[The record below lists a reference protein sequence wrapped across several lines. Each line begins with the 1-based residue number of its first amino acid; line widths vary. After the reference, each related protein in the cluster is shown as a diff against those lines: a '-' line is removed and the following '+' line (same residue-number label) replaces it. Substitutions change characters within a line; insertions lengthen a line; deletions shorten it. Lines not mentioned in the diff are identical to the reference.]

1 MLSSKQKSTK
11 TDKLWQKKALAKNLL
26 SKSPLTELWCL
37 KPKFEGTKPTQLLW
51 AKRQLVI
58 NHSRPF
64 LIMSCPCLPT
74 SFLLTTYLSCGQ
86 KKLKMVW
93 TQLAILNSKG
103 FSHSICVHF
112 KNPKLWNK
120 TFPKFLFRKPLA
132 TYLTCRPNSSSKWR
146 YV

>member
-11 TDKLWQKKALAKNLL
+11 QIDFDKKSFGKNLL
-26 SKSPLTELWCL
+26 NKSSLTELWCL

-132 TYLTCRPNSSSKWR
+132 TYLTCRPNSTSKWR